1 MDIKQ
6 LREYLG
12 EDLVKV
18 QNLIRDSLK
27 SDIDLLNF
35 TNDSILSHSGKQLRP
50 ILTILMGRVCSGG
63 HVTVDTLSYAAA
75 TELLHNATLLH
86 DDVADESTVRRGRP
100 TVMSIL
106 GGPASV
112 LIGDFWLVKAMDNV
126 LSSKLH
132 SSEVIRIFARTLSDL
147 AEGEMLQLQKAG
159 RGDTNENDYIRI
171 IYNKTASLFVTAAES
186 AAISVGANAEQMSA
200 AKAYATALGIAFQ
213 IKDDIFDYSDSEE
226 IGKPVGIDLM
236 EQKIT
241 LPLLG
246 ALSKVDS
253 GKQAE
258 IRKMVCDI
266 TEHPENASAV
276 REFVK
281 ENGGVEYAEKK
292 LEEYIDK
299 AIIALRVFP
308 DSKDKEYLKA
318 MARYVGIRQK

>member
-18 QNLIRDSLK
+18 EKLIRESLR
-27 SDIDLLNF
+27 SDIDLLNY

-50 ILTILMGRVCSGG
+50 ILTLLMGRICSGG
-63 HVTVDTLSYAAA
+63 HVTVDTIGFAAA

-86 DDVADESTVRRGRP
+86 DDVADKSTVRRGRP

-132 SSEVIRIFARTLSDL
+132 STDVIKIFARTLSDL
-147 AEGEMLQLQKAG
+147 AEGEMLQLQKAE
-159 RGDTNENDYIRI
+159 RGDTDENDYIRI

-186 AAISVGANAEQMSA
+186 AAISVGASAEQQNA
-200 AKAYATALGIAFQ
+200 AKAFATALGIAFQ

-226 IGKPVGIDLM
+226 IGKPVGIDLL

-246 ALSKVDS
+246 ALGNVDKD
-253 GKQAE
+253 KQAE
-258 IRKMVCDI
+258 IRKMVSGMA
-266 TEHPENASAV
+266 EHPENVSIV
-276 REFVK
+276 RDFVK
-281 ENGGVEYAEKK
+281 ANGGVEYAEKK
-292 LEEYIDK
+292 LDEYISK

-308 DSKDKEYLKA
+308 DSPDKECLKA
-318 MARYVGIRQK
+318 MAQYVGIRQK